1 MCILTHTHTHT
12 HTQIAVQSQEDT
24 QQSIWRELPDVPYY
38 CSAVCVVD
46 GVLLAI
52 GGREDQVG
60 STKTSAIYALHPV
73 DQKWQH
79 VGDMPFECS
88 FVDTLLLSGGRL
100 LVVDGDSKRVLR
112 VTVEGMSYKCYGQYL
127 TNQTIFRSGYGLP

>member
-1 MCILTHTHTHT
+1 MYMHAYTHTHTHTHNHT

-24 QQSIWRELPDVPYY
+24 QQSTWRELPDVPYY

-52 GGREDQVG
+52 GGTEDMRG
-60 STKTSAIYALHPV
+60 SKKTSAIYALNPV

-88 FVDTLLLSGGRL
+88 YVDTLLLSGGRL
-100 LVVDGDSKRVLR
+100 LVVDGDSQRVLM
-112 VTVEGMSYKCYGQYL
+112 VTVEGKPCKSYGRQY
-127 TNQTIFRSGYGLP
+127 S